1 MPLSRGVTKK
11 SFIDISHVQKR
22 ESFAFKYLLIYT
34 LNIPFIS
41 EIQFELN
48 MLKTSP
54 LINQQESSH
63 VYVKKIV
70 SDCKTQVRL
79 LGLGIGIGSNL
90 QILRN
95 RGGDMVLANNNSR
108 ISLGR
113 SIAEKILVS
122 KEH

>member
-1 MPLSRGVTKK
+1 
-11 SFIDISHVQKR
+11 
-22 ESFAFKYLLIYT
+22 
-34 LNIPFIS
+34 
-41 EIQFELN
+41 
-48 MLKTSP
+48 MLKASP
-54 LINQQESSH
+54 LIDHQESSH
-63 VYVKKIV
+63 VYVKKIE

-79 LGLGIGIGSNL
+79 LGLGIGIGSYL

-122 KEH
+122 DEHE

>member
-1 MPLSRGVTKK
+1 M
-11 SFIDISHVQKR
+11 
-22 ESFAFKYLLIYT
+22 
-34 LNIPFIS
+34 LN
-41 EIQFELN
+41 
-48 MLKTSP
+48 TSP
-54 LINQQESSH
+54 LVTHRESSN

-79 LGLGIGIGSNL
+79 LGLGIGIGSYL
-90 QILRN
+90 QVLRN

-122 KEH
+122 DDH